1 MDDAS
6 PVQAWHRVLSEE
18 KEEGMLE
25 MVVGER
31 ACGRSVAFPFLF
43 VGSERALPLP
53 AFSLHQR

>member
-25 MVVGER
+25 MVVGEHALWKER
-31 ACGRSVAFPFLF
+31 GFPFSPRGL
-43 VGSERALPLP
+43 
-53 AFSLHQR
+53 